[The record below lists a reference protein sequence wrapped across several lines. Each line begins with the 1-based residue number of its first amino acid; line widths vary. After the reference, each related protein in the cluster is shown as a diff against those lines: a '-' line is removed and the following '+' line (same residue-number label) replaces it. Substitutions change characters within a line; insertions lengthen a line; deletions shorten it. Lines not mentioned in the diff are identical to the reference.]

1 MSLPR
6 SDVAERRTVK
16 FVLLH
21 DVKNDD
27 GIRAFFVDLWEA
39 YVKVGGRAGAS
50 DKADTLHR
58 RYC

>member
-39 YVKVGGRAGAS
+39 YVKVGGRAGGS
-50 DKADTLHR
+50 DKG
-58 RYC
+58 